1 MYLKNKAILIYKIKN
16 VIFNIIGSFLV
27 LMSVYVILSLIYTY
41 RDNLET
47 VMYAVAT
54 PQCIRHFILGVI
66 LLIQAG
72 ISRQWI
78 GDAIFYSGYFE
89 GDLNGYI
96 SLEDLK
102 EVTGKSTGKLQ
113 FQLKLFLKLYL
124 KNYSLQE
131 VDKVNQV
138 ILNSKTSTCE
148 CRNCGAIIE
157 KKMYFT
163 GTCKY
168 CGSSDLF
175 ARVWADNR
183 FYSITNE
190 TATNKSNVQFYD
202 KEKYTFKKLLYV
214 LGPLSGLGVIVTN
227 LCMIFDSISKMNDKE
242 YLGDLLLSGEGP
254 PSFEFIQNDL
264 MDMVLM
270 GVITILILLPMI
282 WFGLKRVNSLFATE
296 SCANYFKKCK
306 KPFVDIET
314 VPVVKERNN
323 KKSGIK
329 LVRSAMRYG
338 FLKNC
343 TLDKHDNKLRV
354 ALAKKI
360 VKDACPHCNAPIVGA
375 IDANYTCK
383 YCGKT
388 IMGVME
394 RT

>member
-1 MYLKNKAILIYKIKN
+1 MYLKNKAIRIYKIKN
-16 VIFNIIGSFLV
+16 VIFNSIGCFWVLV
-27 LMSVYVILSLIYTY
+27 SVWNILSLIYTY

-47 VMYAVAT
+47 VLYAVST
-54 PQCIRHFILGVI
+54 PQSIFHFIVGVI
-66 LLIQAG
+66 LLIIAG
-72 ISRQWI
+72 VSKKWI

-89 GDLNGYI
+89 GDLNGCI
-96 SLEDLK
+96 SLEDLR
-102 EVTGKSTGKLQ
+102 EVTGKSIGKLQ
-113 FQLKLFLKLYL
+113 FQLKLFPKLYM

-131 VDKVNQV
+131 VDKVTQV
-138 ILNSKTSTCE
+138 VLDSKTSTCE

-163 GTCKY
+163 GTCKH

-175 ARVWADNR
+175 ARVFAGDR
-183 FYSITNE
+183 FYSIANE

-202 KEKYTFKKLLYV
+202 KEKYTLQKLLFV
-214 LGPLSGLGVIVTN
+214 LGPLAGLGVIIIN

-242 YLGDLLLSGEGP
+242 YLGDLLLFGEGP
-254 PSFEFIQNDL
+254 PSFELIQNDL
-264 MDMVLM
+264 MDMILM
-270 GVITILILLPMI
+270 GVITILILIPLI
-282 WFGLKRVNSLFATE
+282 YFGLTRVNSLFATE
-296 SCANYFKKCK
+296 SCANYFKRCK
-306 KPFVDIET
+306 KPFVDIEK
-314 VPVVKERNN
+314 VPVVKERDN

-354 ALAKKI
+354 ALARKI

-375 IDANYTCK
+375 VDANYTCK

-388 IMGVME
+388 IMGVVE
-394 RT
+394 KK